1 MDLEHHYLIVE
12 HYTRTV
18 IPTPGY
24 FLVLASRLT
33 NESMAYRWA
42 FTCTWPP
49 SFSYLIASPGGL
61 AMIHILRPLSR
72 PVFADGGRLSGHSHR
87 PRRSIYL
94 LPRVP
99 WSPTASLG
107 PRNTFTLRA
116 SRLVRLLLGAPFPV
130 PSLSCFSL
138 LYEMVGTAA
147 GAALQGSCHWFV
159 FGESAGL
166 SFSIFDSPLVGSVP
180 SCCWCFTLRCLFSLA
195 LRYWLTLLLHSPL
208 FHIQI
213 TSKFSTSPHNRH
225 YMPRLK
231 VCFLTVLPVP
241 IPANLTLTATPV
253 DRSLVMRALGGVIT
267 SPCSNDPESRRPTPT
282 IFGLSPQLLFNCWML
297 LDSPIQITALSGRL
311 LIVFCVHSW
320 LVQLP
325 LYYRIICIEFFC

>member
-1 MDLEHHYLIVE
+1 M
-12 HYTRTV
+12 V

-72 PVFADGGRLSGHSHR
+72 PVFADGGRLSGHSLR
-87 PRRSIYL
+87 PHRSIYVSSPSSSL
-94 LPRVP
+94 ESDGQSRPPQHVHVAGFSTRPSSP
-99 WSPTASLG
+99 WRSFPS
-107 PRNTFTLRA
+107 
-116 SRLVRLLLGAPFPV
+116 PFP
-130 PSLSCFSL
+130 L
-138 LYEMVGTAA
+138 
-147 GAALQGSCHWFV
+147 V
-159 FGESAGL
+159 FLPFIRDGRHCGCGESAGL

-213 TSKFSTSPHNRH
+213 TS
-225 YMPRLK
+225 Y
-231 VCFLTVLPVP
+231 FLLH
-241 IPANLTLTATPV
+241 
-253 DRSLVMRALGGVIT
+253 R
-267 SPCSNDPESRRPTPT
+267 T
-282 IFGLSPQLLFNCWML
+282 IG
-297 LDSPIQITALSGRL
+297 
-311 LIVFCVHSW
+311 
-320 LVQLP
+320 
-325 LYYRIICIEFFC
+325 IICRV

>member
-1 MDLEHHYLIVE
+1 
-12 HYTRTV
+12 
-18 IPTPGY
+18 
-24 FLVLASRLT
+24 
-33 NESMAYRWA
+33 MAYRWA

-49 SFSYLIASPGGL
+49 SLSYLIASPGGL
-61 AMIHILRPLSR
+61 AMIHIPRPLSR

-87 PRRSIYL
+87 PHRSIYL

-147 GAALQGSCHWFV
+147 GTVLQGSCHWFV

-180 SCCWCFTLRCLFSLA
+180 SCCWCFTLRCLFPLA

-208 FHIQI
+208 FHIQN

-253 DRSLVMRALGGVIT
+253 DRSLVMRALGGAIT

-282 IFGLSPQLLFNCWML
+282 IFGLSPQLLINGWML